1 MSEPVLGGWGLLSD
15 VLARQCFL
23 AFFAVHHRLL
33 LLLLLL
39 LFFFFFFTADYRN
52 ASCVGLLVSR

>member
-23 AFFAVHHRLL
+23 AFFAVHHI
-33 LLLLLL
+33 LLLLL
-39 LFFFFFFTADYRN
+39 LFFFFLQQIIGMHLA
-52 ASCVGLLVSR
+52 